1 MKSKFLY
8 ITLVLGLMLGLM
20 SCQDDR
26 LYDDSIIPDGDS
38 RISATV
44 TFESFTPALESR
56 TAGTAINSI
65 DRLWVVLFDGN
76 GNFVNKYQIL
86 DYKSENVNTD
96 KPTDWPSQENPDWE
110 TSTPNPRATFNLTVP
125 MGKYKIYAVA
135 NLDLSDKVLDT
146 EADLKGIQLDW
157 DENDINN
164 NKEMFGYFDTEVQKD
179 GAYGFDAPLVTLAR
193 ENINLHAWIKRA
205 ASKVTVAFDGKGLKE
220 QVQIYIKSIAIKDIP
235 KQCYL
240 GKPNEVG
247 LGYDVNGADR
257 EKLLFHTGEMSK
269 IEGNLAGNSSA
280 EFKPETH
287 YHVCQ
292 DQHRYGGFGDQ
303 GKDQAILDNAHAPE
317 ANSFFFYENMQGTGK
332 DKAQTAAGPGNDQKP
347 GTGIGFPDPVEGD
360 LTSGWKDHKPY
371 GTYVEVEGYYV
382 SKNPQNPGDGPIK
395 FRFMLGKDIATDYNA
410 ERNHH
415 YKLTLMFKGYGNDAD
430 WHIEYEEPKGIVVP
444 DPYYISYLY
453 DQTMTLPIKVVGK
466 NVNKI
471 NVEIIENNWA
481 PDGAPTS
488 EYYSQGVN
496 PEAVWNGFL
505 SLRKTNTTVIKSD
518 IAADDKK
525 RYEKYEA
532 FNKKYYEDNYRGKRV
547 YHVDGSYV
555 GVDAEDKD
563 NESNGVYSVTET
575 NKGYTFNVPLY
586 TRAKQMVPQTGY
598 TGNNPYVAY
607 QRTAKIRITA
617 LDKDGSVVGEPR
629 EVTIIQ
635 VRRIV
640 NPKGVWRKWD
650 NDEPFHVVLKR
661 LPYESAPN
669 FEEFNSDGPWS
680 AEVEIGADWIKLN
693 DNAKTKVT
701 GGSETPIDFTIK
713 PQGTTGGENRVRYGI
728 IKVLYHNY
736 TCVHRIFVRQ
746 GYAPQPVRTGG
757 NIKWHVFNARTRS
770 AETTDPRE
778 EGNMFRNN
786 VWLYPIDASNNI
798 DDSNNERDIFNQDRR
813 NHKFLIDGY
822 PDGNQNR
829 YKTWASIGS
838 GAYNQSFTNP
848 PIPGFKTGC
857 RIATQADYGVIYN
870 SNNSIP
876 EVEYGYGVLYADGA
890 TETADDIVT
899 AYKYRRD
906 KEYEADPGK
915 RKHRYATYG
924 MRGCFVYNKNNG
936 ANIFFPI
943 GASGYGRIKHGG
955 KPYRQD
961 AHSYMNELNDNGT
974 NKMAV
979 LKYSNRAKEYGAD
992 ASDADPKYVPL
1003 FYDIYRRPGAIYW
1016 TDNGDAWDINYFT
1029 FDFGSF
1035 GKHAHNYR
1043 TSASATGC
1051 SDAAFIRAVE

>member
-1 MKSKFLY
+1 MKIKFLY

-26 LYDDSIIPDGDS
+26 LYDDSVIPDGDS

-44 TFESFTPALESR
+44 SFESFTPALESR
-56 TAGTAINSI
+56 AAGTAINSI

-76 GNFVNKYQIL
+76 GNFVDKYQIL

-96 KPTDWPSQENPDWE
+96 KPTDWPSQEDPDWE

-135 NLDLSDKVLDT
+135 NLDLSDKELAT

-157 DENDINN
+157 DETNINN

-179 GAYGFDAPLVTLAR
+179 GADGFNAPVVTLAR

-220 QVQIYIKSIAIKDIP
+220 QVQIYIKSVAIKDIP

-257 EKLLFHTGEMSK
+257 AKLLFPTGEMST

-332 DKAQTAAGPGNDQKP
+332 DKAQTAAGPGNEQKP

-382 SKNPQNPGDGPIK
+382 SRNPQNPGDGPIK

-466 NVNKI
+466 EVNKI
-471 NVEIIENNWA
+471 NVEIVENNWA
-481 PDGAPTS
+481 PEGMDPT
-488 EYYSQGVN
+488 EYYSAAKNSG
-496 PEAVWNGFL
+496 VWNGFL
-505 SLRKTNTTVIKSD
+505 SLRKTMDPI
-518 IAADDKK
+518 IEADGSGD
-525 RYEKYEA
+525 YPYTGY
-532 FNKKYYEDNYRGKRV
+532 NKHYYETNYRGKRN
-547 YHVDGSYV
+547 YRVDNLYE
-555 GVDAEDKD
+555 GVSSDD
-563 NESNGVYSVTET
+563 NDSDSNGAYSVTET
-575 NKGYTFNVPLY
+575 NKGYTFNIPLY
-586 TRAKQMVPQTGY
+586 TRAKQLVPQTGY

-617 LDKDGSVVGEPR
+617 LDKDGAVIGEPR
-629 EVTIIQ
+629 DVTIIQ

-640 NPKGVWRKWD
+640 NPKGVWRRWN

-661 LPYESAPN
+661 LPYEKAEE
-669 FEEFNSDGPWS
+669 FEVFNSDGPWK
-680 AEVEIGADWIKLN
+680 AYVEKGGDWLKLN
-693 DNAKTKVT
+693 ESKDEVT
-701 GGSETPIDFTIK
+701 GGSETPIDFWINPKSTLPSDK
-713 PQGTTGGENRVRYGI
+713 DVRYGI
-728 IKVLYHNY
+728 VTVLYHNY

-746 GYAPQPVRTGG
+746 GYAASPVRSNGT
-757 NIKWHVFNARTRS
+757 IKWQAFNRRTRGEMT
-770 AETTDPRE
+770 ADPRE
-778 EGNMFRNN
+778 EGNMFRLNK
-786 VWLYPIDASNNI
+786 WWSPIDASNNI
-798 DDSNNERDIFNQDRR
+798 AASNKPEDIIFDKDRSKVR
-813 NHKFLIDGY
+813 FKLYNNGVDYNYNTWDG
-822 PDGNQNR
+822 
-829 YKTWASIGS
+829 IGS
-838 GAYNQSFTNP
+838 AGVGTNFEILSHLNWRMPTQS
-848 PIPGFKTGC
+848 
-857 RIATQADYGVIYN
+857 DYSVIRKN
-870 SNNSIP
+870 HETDANEID
-876 EVEYGYGVLYADGA
+876 YGYGVLYADGA
-890 TETADDIVT
+890 TETADDIET
-899 AYKYRRD
+899 AYRYRRD
-906 KEYEADPGK
+906 PKHDSDPENGI
-915 RKHRYATYG
+915 YAAYG
-924 MRGCFVYNKNNG
+924 MRGCFVYNNKTG
-936 ANIFFPI
+936 ANLFFPI

-955 KPYRQD
+955 INTGNVDK
-961 AHSYMNELNDNGT
+961 NGYAQE
-974 NKMAV
+974 KGKKAV
-979 LKYSNRAKEYGAD
+979 LKYSNRCTFYGTPPAGTD
-992 ASDADPKYVPL
+992 KPVEWLPL
-1003 FYDIYRRPGAIYW
+1003 FYDIFQRPGAIYW
-1016 TDNGDAWDINYFT
+1016 TDYNGSADAWDINYFT
-1029 FDFGSF
+1029 FDFGTF
-1035 GKHAHNYR
+1035 LLNAHLYGGK
-1043 TSASATGC
+1043 TSGNLGVGDAVNC
-1051 SDAAFIRAVE
+1051 SDAAFIRGIEK

>member
-26 LYDDSIIPDGDS
+26 LYDDSVIPDGDS

-96 KPTDWPSQENPDWE
+96 KPTDWPSQEDPDWE

-135 NLDLSDKVLDT
+135 NLDLSDKELAT

-179 GAYGFDAPLVTLAR
+179 GADGFNAPVVTLAR

-220 QVQIYIKSIAIKDIP
+220 QVQIYIKSVAIKDIP

-247 LGYDVNGADR
+247 LGYDVKGADR
-257 EKLLFHTGEMSK
+257 AKLLFPTGEMST

-466 NVNKI
+466 EVNKI
-471 NVEIIENNWA
+471 NVEIVENNWA
-481 PDGAPTS
+481 PEAPNDDKL
-488 EYYSQGVN
+488 YYYQAKNSG
-496 PEAVWNGFL
+496 VWNGFL
-505 SLRKTNTTVIKSD
+505 SLRKAETAVIEAPSKD
-518 IAADDKK
+518 
-525 RYEKYEA
+525 EKTLYGILKDGQYVESY
-532 FNKKYYEDNYRGKRV
+532 NYQYYNEHYRGKRN
-547 YHVDGSYV
+547 YRIDGAYENVDG
-555 GVDAEDKD
+555 KD
-563 NESNGVYSVTET
+563 NDSEANGAYSVTET
-575 NKGYTFNVPLY
+575 NKGYTFNIPLY
-586 TRAKQMVPQTGY
+586 TRAKQMVSATGY

-617 LDKDGSVVGEPR
+617 LDKDGTVIGEPR
-629 EVTIIQ
+629 DVTIIQ

-640 NPKGVWRKWD
+640 NPKGVWRRWN
-650 NDEPFHVVLKR
+650 NDAPFHVVLKR
-661 LPYESAPN
+661 LPEETATG
-669 FEEFNSDGPWS
+669 FEVFNSDGPWS

-693 DNAKTKVT
+693 DNTKTKVT

-713 PQGTTGGENRVRYGI
+713 PQGNTGGADKVRYGI
-728 IKVLYHNY
+728 VKVLYHNY

-757 NIKWHVFNARTRS
+757 TIKWHVFNLRTRS
-770 AETTDPRE
+770 TETTDPRE
-778 EGNMFRNN
+778 EGSLFRNG
-786 VWLYPIDASNNI
+786 WWWHPIKASNNKKE
-798 DDSNNERDIFNQDRR
+798 DFNHDRGSVVFDTEAAPALWNNINYLPRGSSFPANQPPVP
-813 NHKFLIDGY
+813 G
-822 PDGNQNR
+822 GN
-829 YKTWASIGS
+829 
-838 GAYNQSFTNP
+838 TN
-848 PIPGFKTGC
+848 C
-857 RIATQADYGVIYN
+857 RIATQADYKVIHN
-870 SNNSIP
+870 ANNSEMEI
-876 EVEYGYGVLYADGA
+876 EYGYGVLYADGA
-890 TETADDIVT
+890 KETADDVVS
-899 AYKYRRD
+899 AYEYRQD
-906 KEYEADPGK
+906 SPK
-915 RKHRYATYG
+915 TYG
-924 MRGCFVYNKNNG
+924 MRGCFVYNKDNG

-955 KPYRQD
+955 TPSES
-961 AHSYMNELNDNGT
+961 AHAYMTEPGH
-974 NKMAV
+974 AI
-979 LKYSNRAKEYGAD
+979 LKYSNRATFYGKHE
-992 ASDADPKYVPL
+992 SDRDPGKLPL
-1003 FYDIYRRPGAIYW
+1003 FYDIFERPGAIYW
-1016 TDNGDAWDINYFT
+1016 TEKGQAWDINYFT

-1035 GKHAHNYR
+1035 GYNAYNYG
-1043 TSASATGC
+1043 A
-1051 SDAAFIRAVE
+1051 SDAAFIRVVE

>member
-1 MKSKFLY
+1 MKIKFLY

-26 LYDDSIIPDGDS
+26 LYDDSVIPDGDS

-44 TFESFTPALESR
+44 SFESFTPALESR
-56 TAGTAINSI
+56 TTGTAINSI

-135 NLDLSDKVLDT
+135 NLDLSDKELAT

-220 QVQIYIKSIAIKDIP
+220 QVQIYIKSVAIKDIP

-247 LGYDVNGADR
+247 LGYDFNGADR
-257 EKLLFHTGEMSK
+257 AKLLFPTGEVSK
-269 IEGNLAGNSSA
+269 IEGNLDGNSSA
-280 EFKPETH
+280 YFKPETH

-382 SKNPQNPGDGPIK
+382 SRNPQNPGDGPIK

-466 NVNKI
+466 EVNKI
-471 NVEIIENNWA
+471 NVEIVENNWA
-481 PDGAPTS
+481 PEAPNND
-488 EYYSQGVN
+488 ELFYYQAKNSG
-496 PEAVWNGFL
+496 VWNGFL
-505 SLRKTNTTVIKSD
+505 SLREAKTAVIQAPSND
-518 IAADDKK
+518 
-525 RYEKYEA
+525 EKTLYGEYDSETKT
-532 FNKKYYEDNYRGKRV
+532 FKNSYNEQYYNEHYRGKRN
-547 YHVDGSYV
+547 YRIDGAYENVDG
-555 GVDAEDKD
+555 KD
-563 NESNGVYSVTET
+563 NDSEANGAYSVTET
-575 NKGYTFNVPLY
+575 NKGYTFNIPLY
-586 TRAKQMVPQTGY
+586 TRAKQMVPATGY

-617 LDKDGSVVGEPR
+617 FDKDGVVIGEPR
-629 EVTIIQ
+629 DVTIIQ

-640 NPKGVWRKWD
+640 NPKGVWRRWD

-661 LPYESAPN
+661 LPEENATG
-669 FEEFNSDGPWS
+669 FEVFNSDGPWS
-680 AEVEIGADWIKLN
+680 AEVEIGADWINLDGN
-693 DNAKTKVT
+693 KTKVT
-701 GGSETPIDFTIK
+701 GGSETPIDFTIN
-713 PQGTTGGENRVRYGI
+713 PNGNTGGKDKVRYGI
-728 IKVLYHNY
+728 VKVRYHNY

-746 GYAPQPVRTGG
+746 GYAPQPVRTNGT
-757 NIKWHVFNARTRS
+757 IKWHVFNARTRS

-778 EGNMFRNN
+778 EGNMFRNHTQGWAN
-786 VWLYPIDASNNI
+786 PIDASNNTP
-798 DDSNNERDIFNQDRR
+798 NMFNQGRKDTP
-813 NHKFLIDGY
+813 FYIDGY
-822 PDGNQNR
+822 EAQGGRYRTWDNIPNGLSTDNFKDPPVPYMFNPD
-829 YKTWASIGS
+829 YADK
-838 GAYNQSFTNP
+838 P
-848 PIPGFKTGC
+848 KPVC
-857 RIATQADYGVIYN
+857 RIATQDDYEIIHNY
-870 SNNSIP
+870 NNSIP

-890 TETADDIVT
+890 TETADNTVT
-899 AYKYRRD
+899 AYEYRRD
-906 KEYEADPGK
+906 REYENDPQN

-924 MRGCFVYNKNNG
+924 MRGCFVYNKNTG

-955 KPYRQD
+955 PTVSD
-961 AHSYMNELNDNGT
+961 PSHSYMIEGA
-974 NKMAV
+974 NKYAV
-979 LKYSNRAKEYGAD
+979 LKYASRADYYGKD
-992 ASDADPKYVPL
+992 PSDRDVAKLPL
-1003 FYDIYRRPGAIYW
+1003 FYDIFKRPGAVYW
-1016 TDNGDAWDINYFT
+1016 TGYGKAWDINYFT
-1029 FDFGSF
+1029 FDFGTF
-1035 GKHAHNYR
+1035 GGNAYNY
-1043 TSASATGC
+1043 GK
-1051 SDAAFIRAVE
+1051 SDAAFIRSVE